1 MYLLVNVVFVVVPP
15 QLGDKGEGEMARV
28 FPVVWRISFS
38 RRRGRV
44 ARGKPRGF
52 ALPLYAGR
60 VAGSASDAA
69 WAAADVA
76 TSRLLLFVG
85 P

>member
-1 MYLLVNVVFVVVPP
+1 
-15 QLGDKGEGEMARV
+15 MARV
-28 FPVVWRISFS
+28 FPIVWRISFS

-44 ARGKPRGF
+44 ARGKPQGF

-60 VAGSASDAA
+60 VAGSAADAA

>member
-1 MYLLVNVVFVVVPP
+1 MLYFVVFPP
-15 QLGDKGEGEMARV
+15 LQGVKGEGEMARV
-28 FPVVWRISFS
+28 VPIVWRSSFS

-44 ARGKPRGF
+44 ARGKPQGF

-60 VAGSASDAA
+60 MAGAASDAT

-76 TSRLLLFVG
+76 TSTLQLFVG